1 MHLVEV
7 VQRCLDQGV
16 LRPADPM
23 RLAVGLW
30 VLVHGLTSLLISL
43 PGFPWPEEPEELAD
57 RLVADHLQGLL
68 PRP

>member
-1 MHLVEV
+1 
-7 VQRCLDQGV
+7 
-16 LRPADPM
+16 M

-43 PGFPWPEEPEELAD
+43 PGFPWPQEPEQLAD